1 MDKNMSLMRYLA
13 FVVLFMAIT
22 SLTIPVLLSEGNQ
35 SKTSPVIE
43 ESEKT
48 SEKVTTDREGNPIK
62 TPAIEP
68 SVDAIVYYFHGYQRC
83 WTCRRIEELA
93 RLALEQGF
101 SDELEDGRLQWQV
114 VNIEADDNEHF
125 VNDYSL
131 YSRALVVQRIQE
143 GKNADWKNLQ
153 RIWELVGNE
162 EEFVKYVQGEVSSML
177 GEMR

>member
-1 MDKNMSLMRYLA
+1 MSLMMRYLA
-13 FVVLFMAIT
+13 FVILFMAIT

-35 SKTSPVIE
+35 SKSYPPIE

-48 SEKVTTDREGNPIK
+48 SEKTTTDREGNPTQ
-62 TPAIEP
+62 TPVTEP
-68 SVDAIVYYFHGYQRC
+68 ALDAIVYYFHGYQRC

-93 RLALEQGF
+93 HFALEQRF
-101 SDELEDGRLQWQV
+101 SNELKNGRLQWQV

-131 YSRALVVQRIQE
+131 FSRALVVQRIQE

-162 EEFVKYVQGEVSSML
+162 EEFVKYVQDEVRSVLGEVQ
-177 GEMR
+177 